1 MTTDPRDIAAERLDE
16 IASELEQAA
25 AHCRV
30 AATHYRARVV
40 PRAAAHSWAAF
51 GHVQRGNRALSELAE
66 EHAAR
71 SIPSA
76 E

>member
-1 MTTDPRDIAAERLDE
+1 MIDPRDLAAERLDD
-16 IASELEQAA
+16 IATELERAA

-30 AATHYRARVV
+30 AATHYREWVI

-51 GHVQRGNRALSELAE
+51 GHIQRGNRSLMELAE
-66 EHAAR
+66 EHAKH
-71 SIPSA
+71 SEPNA